1 MNHMGTSVSSSVII
15 TVRPVTGIFYILLC
29 VVLTQYCGRG
39 IFTKRPTIFFL
50 SHDAYHAEYCRW
62 THYLVTNVYR
72 VHTPFLYETMSVSH
86 CNPDRVRGGRVRLEL
101 PKGARFFLCPWSR

>member
-39 IFTKRPTIFFL
+39 IFTKRPTIFF
-50 SHDAYHAEYCRW
+50 SPM
-62 THYLVTNVYR
+62 TH
-72 VHTPFLYETMSVSH
+72 TMQSIADGH
-86 CNPDRVRGGRVRLEL
+86 IT
-101 PKGARFFLCPWSR
+101 